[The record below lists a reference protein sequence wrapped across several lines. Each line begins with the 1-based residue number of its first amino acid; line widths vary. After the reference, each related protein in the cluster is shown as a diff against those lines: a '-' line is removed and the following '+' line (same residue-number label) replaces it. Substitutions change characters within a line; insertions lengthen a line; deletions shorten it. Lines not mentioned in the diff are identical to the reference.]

1 MSDVDS
7 NLDSCVDSCVDPPLN
22 SHVGSRV
29 DTSLITHPRQTWP
42 ADERLRAGRLL
53 QQEFPLAGHAHLRSA
68 DDRDPIALLKEQEAS
83 RVADVVPIRH
93 GRMLVSP
100 FAFCRG
106 TALLMADDLA
116 AEPSTGIGVQLCGD
130 AHLVNFGAYASRE
143 RRLVF
148 DINDFDETLPGP
160 FEWDVKRLAAS
171 IVVAGRD
178 NGFKAKACRR
188 AALAAVSSYRQ
199 AMGGFAG
206 LTALEVWHAS
216 INIDKT
222 FADYQQTMSDRARN
236 RKAMRATGNALA
248 KARTRDHLQ
257 AIRKLTRIVDGHR
270 RIIPRPPLTVP
281 IDQLSDVDRDVNI
294 ELLETL
300 LRTYLSTLPD
310 NRRKLFDQYRLADA
324 AFRVVGVG
332 SVGTR
337 AWILLMEGMTESDAV
352 ILQAKEAQHSVL
364 ARFTQPSAYDNQGQ
378 RVVAGQRLMQASS
391 DIFLGW
397 VRDERG
403 GERHDYYLRQLRDWK
418 MSLPVELMDPRGLRS
433 YSRLCGWTL
442 ARAHARS
449 GDRFMI
455 TGYLGD
461 TDEFDAAV
469 ADFAEQYADQTEQDY
484 AKLVAAVESGRISA
498 VTWV

>member
-1 MSDVDS
+1 MSDVDAQES
-7 NLDSCVDSCVDPPLN
+7 AGDALVDD
-22 SHVGSRV
+22 
-29 DTSLITHPRQTWP
+29 SLIIHPRSSWP
-42 ADERLRAGRLL
+42 ADERVRAGRLL
-53 QQEFPLAGHAHLRSA
+53 RQRIPLAGHATLRPA
-68 DDRDPIALLKEQEAS
+68 DQRDPIALLAEQEAG
-83 RVADVVPIRH
+83 RVADLVPIRH

-106 TALLMADDLA
+106 AALLMADDLA
-116 AEPSTGIGVQLCGD
+116 ARPSTELTVQLCGD

-178 NGFKAKACRR
+178 NGFTAKACRR
-188 AALAAVSSYRQ
+188 AALAAVASYRT
-199 AMGGFAG
+199 AMATFADM
-206 LTALEVWHAS
+206 TALRVWHAS
-216 INIDKT
+216 INIDKA
-222 FADYQQTMSDRARN
+222 FAEYQQAMSARKRN
-236 RKAMRATGNALA
+236 RKAMKATGNALA

-257 AIRKLTRIVDGHR
+257 AIRKLTRTTHGHR
-270 RIIPRPPLTVP
+270 RIIPRPPLTIPV
-281 IDQLSDVDRDVNI
+281 DQLTGTDRDI
-294 ELLETL
+294 TIALLESL
-300 LRTYLSTLPD
+300 LQSYRSTLPD
-310 NRRKLFDQYRLADA
+310 NRKHLFGQYRLADA
-324 AFRVVGVG
+324 ALRVVGVG

-337 AWILLMEGMTESDAV
+337 AWILLLEGTTESDAV
-352 ILQAKEAQHSVL
+352 MLQAKQAQESVL

-378 RVVAGQRLMQASS
+378 RVVAGQRLIQASS

-403 GERHDYYLRQLRDWK
+403 GESHDYYLRQLRDWK

-461 TDEFDAAV
+461 TEEFDAAI
-469 ADFAEQYADQTEQDY
+469 ADFAEQYADLTELDY
-484 AKLVAAVESGRISA
+484 AKLVAAVESGRAAA
-498 VTWV
+498 VTGV